1 MKRESIASEERIKGV
16 SRRGF
21 IGGALTALAGAGLTA
36 GRPLSGADTTQTIP
50 ELKIKEYRKLG
61 RTGFRS
67 SDVGFGS
74 GELTEPALLE
84 AILDAGVN
92 YIDTA
97 ESYLR
102 GGSERVI
109 GEVLQHRDRKQIFI
123 STKQGMRANVTKE
136 QIIQRANKSLERMKT
151 DYVDCLMMHMP
162 SNREAL
168 KNPAYHE
175 AFQELKAQGKVR
187 YRGLSN
193 HGPQWNDVPETMEQ
207 VTLAAVEDGR
217 FDVMLFVYNF
227 LKHDQGERILRA
239 CREKGVGA
247 TLMKTN
253 PVLNYFE
260 MKEDF
265 DRAQEAG
272 RNTASMER
280 ILPRLKERYDAAQDF
295 IRENDLRNPNQIREA
310 AVRFV
315 LGNPDVSSACLTIK
329 NFDDLEFYVGLS
341 GAKLTAAARKILD
354 LYAAGMGELYC
365 RHACGECEAACP
377 SRVPVNTI
385 MRYNHYF
392 RAQGREKSAMLK
404 YAALPGSRAGSC
416 ADCAGHC
423 EKACPYNVPI
433 QAQLCL
439 AHHTLTLA

>member
-1 MKRESIASEERIKGV
+1 MKREDIVSEERIKGL

-36 GRPLSGADTTQTIP
+36 GRPLSGADTAQERP

-61 RTGFRS
+61 RTGFES

-109 GEVLQHRDRKQIFI
+109 GEVLPHRDRKQVFI
-123 STKQGMRANVTKE
+123 STKQGMRSNTTKE
-136 QIIQRANKSLERMKT
+136 QIIEKANKSLERMQT

-168 KNPAYHE
+168 NNPAYHE
-175 AFQELKAQGKVR
+175 AFKELKAQGKVR

-227 LKHDQGERILRA
+227 LQHDQGRRILRA

-260 MKEDF
+260 MKENL
-265 DRAQEAG
+265 DRAKEAG
-272 RNTASMER
+272 QNTKGYESL
-280 ILPRLKERYDAAQDF
+280 LPRLKERYDSAQDF
-295 IRENDLRNPNQIREA
+295 VRSNDLQNFNQVREA

-315 LGNPDVSSACLTIK
+315 LGNTDVNSACLTIK

-341 GAKLTAAARKILD
+341 GARPMAASQKVLAV
-354 LYAAGMGELYC
+354 YEEGMGGLYC
-365 RHACGECEAACP
+365 RHACGECESSCP

-404 YAALPGSRAGSC
+404 YAALTGDRAGSC
-416 ADCAGHC
+416 GSCAGHC
-423 EKACPYNVPI
+423 EKACPFNVPI

-439 AHHTLTLA
+439 AHRTLTLA

>member
-1 MKRESIASEERIKGV
+1 MKSEGIASENIQKGV

-21 IGGALTALAGAGLTA
+21 IGGALTALAGAGLA
-36 GRPLSGADTTQTIP
+36 GGRPAYGAKAAQDDK
-50 ELKIKEYRKLG
+50 EFKIREYRDLG

-74 GELTEPALLE
+74 GELTEAALLE

-102 GGSERVI
+102 GGVERVI
-109 GEVLQHRDRKQIFI
+109 GEVLQHRERKTIFI
-123 STKQGMRANVTKE
+123 STKLGLGADTTKD

-168 KNPAYHE
+168 NHAAYHQ
-175 AFQELKAQGKVR
+175 AFQELKSQGKVR
-187 YRGLSN
+187 FRGLSN

-227 LKHDQGERILRA
+227 LQHDQGKRILRA

-253 PVLNYFE
+253 PVLNYIE
-260 MKEDF
+260 MKENF
-265 DRAQEAG
+265 DRAKEAG
-272 RNTASMER
+272 QNTRYMDR
-280 ILPRLKERYDAAQDF
+280 LLPRLKERYDAAQDF
-295 IRENDLRNPNQIREA
+295 VREHDLQNFKQVREA

-315 LGNPDVSSACLTIK
+315 LDNPDVNSACLTIK

-341 GAKLTAAARKILD
+341 GKKLTPAAQKTLA
-354 LYAAGMGELYC
+354 LYEAGMGGLYC
-365 RHACGECEAACP
+365 RHACGECESACP

-392 RAQGREKSAMLK
+392 KAQGREKTAMLK
-404 YAALPGSRAGSC
+404 YAALSGSRAEACTG
-416 ADCAGHC
+416 CAGHC
-423 EKACPYNVPI
+423 EEACPHGVPI
-433 QAQLCL
+433 QGQLCL
-439 AHHTLTLA
+439 AHQTLTLV

>member
-1 MKRESIASEERIKGV
+1 MKRKSSASPELKDGM

-21 IGGALTALAGAGLTA
+21 IGSTLTALTGAGLA
-36 GRPLSGADTTQTIP
+36 GGRLAYGAAAVQDDP
-50 ELKIKEYRKLG
+50 SPKVREYRELG
-61 RTGFRS
+61 RTGFKS

-74 GELTEPALLE
+74 GELTEAALLE

-109 GEVLQHRDRKQIFI
+109 GEVLRHRDRKNVFI
-123 STKQGMRANVTKE
+123 STKLGLRDNTTKD
-136 QIIQRANKSLERMKT
+136 QIIQKANKSLERMQT

-168 KNPAYHE
+168 NHAAYHE

-187 YRGLSN
+187 FRGLSN

-207 VTLAAVEDGR
+207 VTIAAAEDGR

-227 LKHDQGERILRA
+227 LQHDQGKRILRA
-239 CREKGVGA
+239 CREKSVGA

-253 PVLNYFE
+253 PVLNYIE
-260 MKEDF
+260 MKENLDQ
-265 DRAQEAG
+265 AKEAG
-272 RNTASMER
+272 QNTQGYER
-280 ILPRLKERYDAAQDF
+280 LLPRLKERYDAAQDF
-295 IRENDLRNPNQIREA
+295 LREHDLQNFNQIREA

-315 LGNPDVSSACLTIK
+315 LDNPDVNSACLTIK

-341 GAKLTAAARKILD
+341 GKKLTASAQRTLA
-354 LYAAGMGELYC
+354 LYEAGMGGFYC
-365 RHACGECEAACP
+365 RHACGVCESACP

-385 MRYNHYF
+385 MRYHHYF
-392 RAQGREKSAMLK
+392 RAQGREKTAMLK
-404 YAALPGSRAGSC
+404 YAALSGGRAESC
-416 ADCAGHC
+416 AGCTGHC
-423 EKACPYNVPI
+423 EKACPYGVPI
-433 QAQLCL
+433 QGQLCL
-439 AHHTLTLA
+439 AHEILTLA